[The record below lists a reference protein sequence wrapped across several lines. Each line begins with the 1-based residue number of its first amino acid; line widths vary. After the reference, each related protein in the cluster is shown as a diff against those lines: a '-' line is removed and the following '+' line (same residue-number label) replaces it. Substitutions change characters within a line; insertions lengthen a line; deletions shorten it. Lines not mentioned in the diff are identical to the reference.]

1 MPAGNSPSPWL
12 RRVVLAVVATGF
24 AFALLAAG
32 SLANLPMPTGRAWLP
47 QGGFDRTNPLISGGH
62 AVKLDGVTARC
73 APGDEVR
80 LEYVRVRQGSI
91 QAHGSW
97 AEHACTH
104 TVASGPAKGRLV
116 WRAIASVARGKLD
129 QGRALAQGA
138 SIILRNGK
146 VLTVLPWQQHITLT

>member
-1 MPAGNSPSPWL
+1 
-12 RRVVLAVVATGF
+12 
-24 AFALLAAG
+24 
-32 SLANLPMPTGRAWLP
+32 MPTGRAWLP

-91 QAHGSW
+91 QADGSW